1 MKQTLII
8 LLLFSC
14 ICTHTCAQDMN
25 DWLLEQIM
33 VSSELRHVNYQD
45 MYDKAFQ
52 EGSKVNPLVKALVVI
67 DYCRAYG
74 LDSLTTKMI
83 DYVLGTEKSQL
94 LDKSVATYL
103 FDTKFK
109 LMLLQNRYDEIERMA
124 SIIDLHWNGNPQLED
139 WAVRWH
145 QLANKGRYIAPVS
158 IRRERDTVGIAFNKD
173 IHGFMRVDA
182 DINQSKKRHLI
193 IDTGLLTSSMLY
205 RDFAEQAGVRLL
217 PFSTTGSSASHPE
230 DVFSMQLGIIDSMRI
245 EGITFYNLPVWVSD
259 EDRLYDC
266 DGFIGTPDL
275 SRLEYIELS
284 NDSIVFR
291 YPLPTDHAEANFTM
305 NAGSKGERCICL
317 PCTIDGEKSSFI
329 LDTGSNTFL
338 LPAQYLQQTKEI
350 PVGIGEK
357 EFMMTGSM
365 CHAFVAKADS
375 KGFWGRP
382 LLNMF
387 ERLCFNFRD
396 AHVEYVDK

>member
-33 VSSELRHVNYQD
+33 ASSELRHVNYQD

-230 DVFSMQLGIIDSMRI
+230 DVFSVRSISSS
-245 EGITFYNLPVWVSD
+245 YLP
-259 EDRLYDC
+259 
-266 DGFIGTPDL
+266 
-275 SRLEYIELS
+275 
-284 NDSIVFR
+284 
-291 YPLPTDHAEANFTM
+291 PLPTDHAEANFTM

>member
-1 MKQTLII
+1 
-8 LLLFSC
+8 
-14 ICTHTCAQDMN
+14 MN

-33 VSSELRHVNYQD
+33 ASSELRHVNYQD

-173 IHGFMRVDA
+173 IHGFMRVYA

-230 DVFSMQLGIIDSMRI
+230 DVFSLHRHLS
-245 EGITFYNLPVWVSD
+245 YNI
-259 EDRLYDC
+259 YK
-266 DGFIGTPDL
+266 
-275 SRLEYIELS
+275 
-284 NDSIVFR
+284 
-291 YPLPTDHAEANFTM
+291 H
-305 NAGSKGERCICL
+305 
-317 PCTIDGEKSSFI
+317 
-329 LDTGSNTFL
+329 
-338 LPAQYLQQTKEI
+338 Q
-350 PVGIGEK
+350 
-357 EFMMTGSM
+357 
-365 CHAFVAKADS
+365 
-375 KGFWGRP
+375 WG
-382 LLNMF
+382 
-387 ERLCFNFRD
+387 
-396 AHVEYVDK
+396 